1 MKLYTDSYNVQKYDD
16 FLKYLQENEKGIQRK
31 IYERV
36 FKAYIA
42 AAIEKNKFQSCIWE

>member
-16 FLKYLQENEKGIQRK
+16 FLKYLQENEKGLQRK

-42 AAIEKNKFQSCIWE
+42 AVIEKNKFQSAIWE